1 MIGLPPS
8 ARFPARPAVPADPA
22 EHARD
27 FCTRYHELLEAI
39 ARKRMREVGVP
50 EDRIGMIDPDFNYRL
65 AAFHPLW
72 TDGGGVHR
80 PTGRINLDAGL
91 FVPHLLAED
100 MPSEVSS
107 FHARCPASVRQDA
120 IIAHEYEEGMRG
132 SHAAAEEHAPNTA
145 LAIKEQARRLLRAMR
160 DRRV

>member
-8 ARFPARPAVPADPA
+8 ARYPARRVVPDDPV
-22 EHARD
+22 EHAMD
-27 FCTRYHELLEAI
+27 FCARYAEILEAI
-39 ARKRMREVGVP
+39 VRKRMREVGVP

-65 AAFHPLW
+65 AAFHPLR
-72 TDGGGVHR
+72 TDGGGVHL

-91 FVPHLLAED
+91 FMPGLLAES

-107 FHARCPASVRQDA
+107 RHASSPASVRQDA

-132 SHAAAEEHAPNTA
+132 GHEPAVEHAPNTA

>member
-1 MIGLPPS
+1 
-8 ARFPARPAVPADPA
+8 
-22 EHARD
+22 
-27 FCTRYHELLEAI
+27 
-39 ARKRMREVGVP
+39 
-50 EDRIGMIDPDFNYRL
+50 
-65 AAFHPLW
+65 LW
-72 TDGGGVHR
+72 TDGGGVHL

-91 FVPHLLAED
+91 FVPHLLAEG

-107 FHARCPASVRQDA
+107 FHAKCPASVRQDA

-132 SHAAAEEHAPNTA
+132 SHEAAEEHAPNTA

>member
-1 MIGLPPS
+1 M
-8 ARFPARPAVPADPA
+8 
-22 EHARD
+22 EHAKE

-39 ARKRMREVGVP
+39 VHKRMGEVGVP
-50 EDRIGMIDPDFNYRL
+50 EDRIGMIDPDFSNRL

-72 TDGGGVHR
+72 ADGGGVHS

-91 FVPHLLAED
+91 FVPQLLAEG
-100 MPSEVSS
+100 MPSEVST

-120 IIAHEYEEGMRG
+120 IIAHEYEEGLQG
-132 SHAAAEEHAPNTA
+132 SHEAAEEHVPNMV
-145 LAIKEQARRLLRAMR
+145 LAIKEQARLFPRAMR

>member
-1 MIGLPPS
+1 MKAP
-8 ARFPARPAVPADPA
+8 
-22 EHARD
+22 D
-27 FCTRYHELLEAI
+27 FVGA
-39 ARKRMREVGVP
+39 KKVGVP

-91 FVPHLLAED
+91 FVPRLLAED

-107 FHARCPASVRQDA
+107 FHTNCPASVRQDA

-132 SHAAAEEHAPNTA
+132 SHEAAEEHAPNTA